1 MAKIFEV
8 KNRPHFDPLIVHLPS
23 PQHLTTVVKQIHPS
37 AEKLGNLFWPGPL
50 TLILPRKDIVPD
62 LVTSGL
68 PTVAVRV
75 PDHPLTLQL
84 LNSLDFPLAC
94 PSANPFGYVSP
105 TTAQHVQDQLG
116 QKIRY
121 ILDGGPCRI
130 GIESTILGFEDGNP
144 VIYRPGGITV
154 EQIEP
159 ILGKVLVKTSSSNPI
174 APGMLKHHYAPD
186 KTVIIGNISE
196 LLKQYGAEE
205 AGILSFKDHF
215 EQVSDSHQIQLSPSG
230 DLNQAAQ
237 NLFAGLR
244 KLDGMNIRYI
254 FAELVPDR
262 GLGLAINNRLV
273 RASSK

>member
-1 MAKIFEV
+1 MSRGLGDVYK
-8 KNRPHFDPLIVHLPS
+8 RQVHLPS
-23 PQHLTTVVKQIHPS
+23 AQHLTAVVKKIHQS
-37 AEKLGNLFWPGPL
+37 AQKLANLFWPGPL
-50 TLILPRKDIVPD
+50 TLILPRKEIVPD

-84 LNSLDFPLAC
+84 LNRLDFPLAC

-116 QKIRY
+116 QEIPY
-121 ILDGGPCRI
+121 ILDGGSCKI

-144 VIYRPGGITV
+144 VIYRPGGIAM

-159 ILGKVLVKTSSSNPI
+159 ILGKVLVKNSSSNPI

-196 LLKQYGAEE
+196 LLEQYGAEE
-205 AGILSFKDHF
+205 AGILSFTDRF
-215 EQVSDSHQIQLSPSG
+215 DLASDSHQIQLSPSG

-237 NLFAGLR
+237 NLFAALR

-262 GLGLAINNRLV
+262 GLGVAINNRLA
-273 RASSK
+273 RAASN